1 MVGIMIVC
9 HSDIL
14 ARQVRETALQM
25 CQGSRLVIGVA
36 GGLTDGTFGV
46 SFERIDKALTAAMS
60 DDGVLVLMDH
70 LGSAVMTTQMV
81 VETMAAEKRLGGR
94 R

>member
-1 MVGIMIVC
+1 MVGIVIVC

-60 DDGVLVLMDH
+60 DDGVLVLMD